1 MTTCGVEPR
10 HSHPI
15 PLLDRH
21 HAGSDGGYL
30 PDALMAGD
38 ERKCRFERPITTRG
52 VKIRMAHTTSLC
64 LEDDLTGSRRRDR
77 HVFEDEWLSKVFD
90 DGCMHGA

>member
-1 MTTCGVEPR
+1 
-10 HSHPI
+10 
-15 PLLDRH
+15 
-21 HAGSDGGYL
+21 
-30 PDALMAGD
+30 
-38 ERKCRFERPITTRG
+38 
-52 VKIRMAHTTSLC
+52 MAHTTSLC